1 MIRDVSALPGGSAVA
16 RSDILGT
23 MKKRLSGIAVGLSLA
38 VLAAGCAGAPELA
51 PAARP
56 LSKEAMMLLGKKGM
70 KPEAPLFIRIF
81 KEESELE
88 VWKQRDDGHFHH
100 FKTYPI
106 CNWSGDLG
114 PKLAQG
120 DKQAPEG
127 FYTIHNGLMNPNSG
141 FHLAFNLGFPN
152 AYDRA
157 NGRTGSFL
165 MVHGK
170 CKSAGCYAMTDALI
184 EEIYALARETFEGGQ
199 PSFEVHAYPFRMT
212 DANMTRHKGSK
223 WYDFWKTLKEGH
235 DHFETTRQPPPVLIC
250 GKRYNVNARPLQNV
264 STRLDPAGACPTLE
278 RPPLTPFSPL
288 GDQQVAD
295 ARIVVPGAK
304 MRAVASAG
312 AATAGTSSSGGLSG
326 MMSGLLASPGASQ
339 PAAIGFNAPGN

>member
-1 MIRDVSALPGGSAVA
+1 MNNRFAGMAIGMALAVA
-16 RSDILGT
+16 
-23 MKKRLSGIAVGLSLA
+23 
-38 VLAAGCAGAPELA
+38 AAGCSGAPELA

-56 LSKEAMMLLGKKGM
+56 LSKEAVMLLGKKGM
-70 KPEAPLFIRIF
+70 KPEAPIFVRIF

-88 VWKQRDDGHFHH
+88 IWKLRDDGHFHH

-106 CNWSGDLG
+106 CTWSGELG

-127 FYTIHNGLMNPNSG
+127 FYTIQKNQMNPNSM
-141 FHLAFNLGFPN
+141 FHLAFNMGYPN

-157 NGRTGSFL
+157 HGRTGNAL

-184 EEIYALARETFEGGQ
+184 EEIYALARETLDGGQ
-199 PSFEVHAYPFRMT
+199 ASFQVHAYPFRMT

-235 DHFETTRQPPPVLIC
+235 DYFETVRQPPSVVVC
-250 GKRYNVNARPLQNV
+250 GRRYHVNARPLQNA
-264 STRLDPAGACPTLE
+264 SMRIDPTGSCPSLE
-278 RPPLTPFSPL
+278 RPPVTPFVPS
-288 GDQQVAD
+288 GDKQVAD
-295 ARIVVPGAK
+295 VRTVAPGPK
-304 MRAVASAG
+304 MRAVASASG
-312 AATAGTSSSGGLSG
+312 AASGEGAGGGAQ
-326 MMSGLLASPGASQ
+326 GLLNGMLGSAGSSRP
-339 PAAIGFNAPGN
+339 AIGLGLAPANN